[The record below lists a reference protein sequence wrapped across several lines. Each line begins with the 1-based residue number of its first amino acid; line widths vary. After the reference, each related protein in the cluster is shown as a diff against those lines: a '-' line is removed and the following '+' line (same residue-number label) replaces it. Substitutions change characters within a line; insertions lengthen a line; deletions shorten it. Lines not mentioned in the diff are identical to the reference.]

1 MTLPTSLAEF
11 VINGRQPDFT
21 PNIGPGWEPQR
32 LLGKGA
38 SGIVGLWEY
47 KGDETKPIKQI
58 AIKQSRLSPTHSD
71 PLRESRFMS
80 TLTQSKSLHLVRQYR
95 DTITEGREGGGTIVT
110 MFLEFCATGDL
121 TRLMGRGSKILEV
134 DLWAMFFC
142 LACAGAAID
151 RGTEDMTSEP
161 ISYGTSDN
169 TIVHYE

>member
-1 MTLPTSLAEF
+1 MTLPTSLVGFLISGKE
-11 VINGRQPDFT
+11 PDYT
-21 PNIGPGWEPQR
+21 PTLGSGWKASR
-32 LLGKGA
+32 FLGKGA

-47 KGDETKPIKQI
+47 EGGDEKAVKQI

-80 TLTQSKSLHLVRQYR
+80 TLSQAKSIHLVRQYR
-95 DTITEGREGGGTIVT
+95 DGLREGIEGGGTIVT
-110 MFLEFCATGDL
+110 MFIEFCPTGDA
-121 TRLMGRGSKILEV
+121 TRLMGRGEKILEV

-151 RGTEDMTSEP
+151 RGTEDMASEP
-161 ISYGTSDN
+161 VLFGTAEN